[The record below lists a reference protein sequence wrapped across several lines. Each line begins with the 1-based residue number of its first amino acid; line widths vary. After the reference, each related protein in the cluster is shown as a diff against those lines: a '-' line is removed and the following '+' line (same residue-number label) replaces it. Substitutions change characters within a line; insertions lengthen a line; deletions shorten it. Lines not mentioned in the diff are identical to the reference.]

1 MTHGL
6 LIDPDHV
13 CWRLYFLSKYW
24 ICNEYVITRP
34 RERKKKKVKQH
45 TEFSIAQRLG
55 NLAKNQDKKKLNP

>member
-1 MTHGL
+1 MAHGFL
-6 LIDPDHV
+6 NDPDHV

-34 RERKKKKVKQH
+34 REKKKESEQM
-45 TEFSIAQRLG
+45 EFPIAQRLG